1 MKTKENV
8 WYLGNEANNHICGDD
23 KFIEL
28 DELIKGNVIFVDHS
42 KVFIKGKGTILIQIK
57 NGSHQFIGDVY
68 YVPTIKCNI
77 LSLGQLLEKGYEIKI
92 KDHTL
97 TLRDTHGTIIA
108 RVTITKNE
116 IFLLNIETN
125 VSTCLKA
132 CVKDETWFWHMRL
145 GYVNFYSLKMIT
157 QKKMLK
163 GLPSIKHPNQ
173 LCK

>member
-1 MKTKENV
+1 M

-23 KFIEL
+23 KFMEL
-28 DELIKGNVIFVDHS
+28 DELIKGNVTFVYHS
-42 KVFIKGKGTILIQIK
+42 KVFIKGKCTILIQIK

-68 YVPTIKCNI
+68 YVSTIKCNI
-77 LSLGQLLEKGYEIKI
+77 LSLRQLLEKGYEIKM

-125 VSTCLKA
+125 VSKCLKA
-132 CVKDETWFWHMRL
+132 YVKDETWF
-145 GYVNFYSLKMIT
+145 
-157 QKKMLK
+157 
-163 GLPSIKHPNQ
+163 
-173 LCK
+173 